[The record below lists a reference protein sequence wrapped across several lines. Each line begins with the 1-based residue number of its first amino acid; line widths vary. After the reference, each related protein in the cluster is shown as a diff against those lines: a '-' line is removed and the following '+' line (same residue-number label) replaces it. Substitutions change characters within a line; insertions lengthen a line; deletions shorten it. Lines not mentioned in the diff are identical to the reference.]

1 MIVLLPYNEMER
13 LAALREHAVLDTA
26 PEEDFDEIACMAARI
41 CGTPMSAVT
50 LVDAERQWFKASVG
64 LDARETPRASSFCSQ
79 AILQNEILVVP
90 DAHTDRRFAGNPSV
104 TGAPNIRF
112 YAGVPLLTPD
122 GLGLG
127 ALCVIDRV
135 PRHLSPEQAEALR
148 ALGRQAERLLA
159 LRRSTLAAAAPPP
172 SANPSELKA
181 VLAVWRDVERQ
192 WRESR
197 RAALDAGVGPISSE
211 NGRALSPPRVR
222 YADLERD
229 ALGLHSRVEALLSGS
244 PMRVLYVDD
253 DETDQHAVRRAL
265 RRSDLKADLREVST
279 YAEAL
284 AALQDGPFDCLLIDQ
299 SLPDGDGLSLMREA
313 HALGHSMPMIMLT
326 GTGDERLVA
335 DVLRAGA
342 ADYLRKD
349 DLTPLLLSHSLRAAV
364 RVHQAQQAG
373 EARARREAEER
384 AAILERHQEE
394 MERQRSALQQG
405 QSLYLSSLDA
415 MREGYL
421 IVEAGGT
428 VLMCNQS
435 AERILG
441 VLNEDL
447 VGQDLWSGG
456 RRFIREDGTDLPAE
470 SRPDADALATGRP
483 CADALVGLA
492 PPGGDVTW
500 LCVSASPLRLAPGDT
515 PYAAVVTFRDMTAQ
529 RRAEEERRHVQEALR
544 RSEARMAEAQSV
556 AHVGNWEYDIATAR
570 ITWSEELFRLFE
582 MDPDEGEPS
591 VEALLSRYHPEDVG
605 RHVEVSNRAMQDGEP
620 YEFDVRIVRRD
631 GSSRW
636 THAVGRGER
645 DERGRV
651 VRLFGTLM
659 DIHERKRLEAE
670 QAERAERLRR
680 SEAGLRA
687 VLESAP
693 VILYAADARGTVT
706 LSEGTGLAA
715 LGLRPGEAVGHSVF
729 EYGGEDA
736 ENEAN
741 VRRALAG
748 EAVSY
753 DARVDGLCLH
763 SQLRPLRGEDGSPAG
778 VIGVCLDVTER
789 VASEEKFR
797 VLFEHSSDAHLL
809 IDEGGLIDCN
819 AAAVAL
825 LRCADKEHLLS
836 LHPAVLSPEF
846 QPDGRRSLEK
856 CVEMDALAFEKG
868 VHRFEWTHHR
878 MDGEEFPVEVTLTPV
893 TLRERPALLAVW
905 HDLTERKRAE
915 EAQRTAERDYC
926 SLFENAAE
934 GIFRT
939 TPEGA
944 FVQANPAL
952 AHVYG
957 YETPEALIR
966 GLTDI
971 GGQLYADAAR
981 RAEFERLMRDEGGV
995 SDFEARV
1002 HRKDGE
1008 IIWISVNARPVCD
1021 AAGELRWYEGFVQDV
1036 SARKAL
1042 EAEQARSLYEAE
1054 ERASRDPLTGLL
1066 NHRVFHR
1073 RLAED
1078 EARAQQEGTSLAV
1091 AMLDLNNFK
1100 FFNDCYGHA
1109 TGDEVLRHVAERLQ
1123 GACRLDDT
1131 LARFGGDEF
1140 ALLLPNVGTAS
1151 AAEIEAR
1158 LRTDMKGI
1166 TYRFGEQET
1175 PIPITISVGVA
1186 LFPQDGLDRSEVV
1199 RLADARLLRSKT
1211 GGAAET
1217 EADQVRRHVGRSLEG
1232 FSMLD
1237 ALVTAVDNKDR
1248 YTRRH
1253 SEDVMEY
1260 SLLIARHLGLDEAA
1274 LGTIGVAA
1282 LLHDVGKIGVPDAIL
1297 RKPGKLTDEEFE
1309 AVKQH
1314 PAMGAV
1320 MVGAVPGL
1328 GDTLD
1333 AVRHHHERWDGGGY
1347 PFGLKGEDCP
1357 LIARLMAVADAFSAM
1372 TTDRP
1377 YRKGMPHEKAL
1388 SILKAGAG
1396 TQWDPQCVKAFFGA
1410 MGQSEEF
1417 FTLYHRTR
1425 LTTCG
1430 LSALTNGSGAGG
1442 NNRPRRSRL
1451 HELIGPPSPAALP
1464 AGNPRPRPQ
1473 AAP

>member
-1 MIVLLPYNEMER
+1 MTVLLPHNETER
-13 LAALREHAVLDTA
+13 LAALREYAILDTA
-26 PEEDFDEIACMAARI
+26 PEEDFDAITRLAAQACE
-41 CGTPMSAVT
+41 TPISAIT
-50 LVDAERQWFKASVG
+50 LVDAERQWFKAAMG
-64 LDARETPRASSFCSQ
+64 LGVRETPRGSSFCSHT
-79 AILQNEILVVP
+79 ILQNGIMAVP
-90 DAHTDRRFAGNPSV
+90 DAWADRRFADNPLVTGDPSV
-104 TGAPNIRF
+104 RF

-135 PRHLSPEQAEALR
+135 PRHLTSEQAEALR

-172 SANPSELKA
+172 SVNPSELKA

-192 WRESR
+192 WREAR
-197 RAALDAGVGPISSE
+197 QAVLGGGGGRISSD
-211 NGRALSPPRVR
+211 NGGAPSPPRVR
-222 YADLERD
+222 HADLERD

-253 DETDQHAVRRAL
+253 DEADQHAVRRAL

-313 HALGHSMPMIMLT
+313 HALGHSMPIVMLT
-326 GTGDERLVA
+326 GMGDERLVA

-342 ADYLRKD
+342 ADYLRKV

-364 RVHQAQQAG
+364 RVHQAKQVG
-373 EARARREAEER
+373 EAQERREAEER
-384 AAILERHQEE
+384 TAILERQKAEL
-394 MERQRSALQQG
+394 ERQKAELERQGSALQQG

-421 IVEAGGT
+421 IVESGGT

-441 VLNEDL
+441 VRNEDL
-447 VGQDLWSGG
+447 VGQDLWSDG
-456 RRFIREDGTDLPAE
+456 RRFIREDGTDLPPE
-470 SRPDADALATGRP
+470 SRPDVAALATGRP
-483 CADALVGLA
+483 WADALVGLA

-500 LCVSASPLRLAPGDT
+500 LCVSASPLQLAPGDA

-544 RSEARMAEAQSV
+544 RSEARMAEAQGV
-556 AHVGNWEYDIATAR
+556 AHVGSWEYDIATAR
-570 ITWSEELFRLFE
+570 ITWSDELFRLFE
-582 MDPDEGEPS
+582 MDPAEGEPS
-591 VEALLSRYHPEDVG
+591 VEALMSRYHPEDVG

-631 GSSRW
+631 GSTRW

-645 DERGRV
+645 DGAGRV

-659 DIHERKRLEAE
+659 DVHERKTLEAE

-687 VLESAP
+687 VLETAP
-693 VILYAADARGTVT
+693 VILYAADACGTVT

-715 LGLRPGEAVGHSVF
+715 LGLRPGEAVGRSVF
-729 EYGGEDA
+729 EFSEGNA
-736 ENEAN
+736 ENEAHS
-741 VRRALAG
+741 RRALAG
-748 EAVSY
+748 EAVAF
-753 DARVDGLCLH
+753 DARLGGLCLH
-763 SQLRPLRGEDGSPAG
+763 TQIRPLRGADGTPAG
-778 VIGVCLDVTER
+778 VIGVCFNVTER
-789 VASEEKFR
+789 VASEERFR

-809 IDEGGLIDCN
+809 VGEGGIIDCN

-846 QPDGRRSLEK
+846 QPDGKRSLEK

-868 VHRFEWTHHR
+868 VHRFEWTHR
-878 MDGEEFPVEVTLTPV
+878 KMDGEEFPVEVTLTPV
-893 TLRERPALLAVW
+893 TLGDRPVLLVVW

-915 EAQRTAERDYC
+915 EARRTAERDYR

-952 AHVYG
+952 AHIYG
-957 YETPEALIR
+957 YETPDALIHS
-966 GLTDI
+966 LTDI
-971 GGQLYADAAR
+971 GSQLYVDAGR
-981 RAEFERLMRDEGGV
+981 RAEFGRLMREQGGV
-995 SDFEARV
+995 SGFEAQVYR
-1002 HRKDGE
+1002 RDGE
-1008 IIWISVNARPVCD
+1008 IIWISVNARLVCD
-1021 AAGELRWYEGFVQDV
+1021 AAGGLRWYEGFVQDV

-1042 EAEQARSLYEAE
+1042 EAEQARSLCEAE

-1066 NHRVFHR
+1066 NHRAFHA
-1073 RLAED
+1073 RLAEG
-1078 EARAQQEGTSLAV
+1078 EARAQQEGTMLAV

-1123 GACRLDDT
+1123 GSCRLDDT

-1151 AAEIEAR
+1151 AAEIESR
-1158 LRTDMKGI
+1158 LRTSLKDI
-1166 TYRFGEQET
+1166 TYRLGEQET
-1175 PIPITISVGVA
+1175 PIPITISVGAA

-1199 RLADARLLRSKT
+1199 RLADRRLLRSKT

-1217 EADQVRRHVGRSLEG
+1217 EADQVRRHAGRSLEG

-1260 SLLIARHLGLDEAA
+1260 SLLIARELGLDGATLE
-1274 LGTIGVAA
+1274 TIGVAA

-1314 PAMGAV
+1314 PMMGAV

-1328 GDTLD
+1328 ADVLD

-1347 PFGLKGEDCP
+1347 PWGLRGDGCP

-1377 YRKGMPHEKAL
+1377 YRKGMPHKEAL

-1396 TQWDPQCVKAFFGA
+1396 TQWDPQCVKAFFDA
-1410 MGQSEEF
+1410 MTQN
-1417 FTLYHRTR
+1417 H
-1425 LTTCG
+1425 
-1430 LSALTNGSGAGG
+1430 A
-1442 NNRPRRSRL
+1442 
-1451 HELIGPPSPAALP
+1451 
-1464 AGNPRPRPQ
+1464 
-1473 AAP
+1473 